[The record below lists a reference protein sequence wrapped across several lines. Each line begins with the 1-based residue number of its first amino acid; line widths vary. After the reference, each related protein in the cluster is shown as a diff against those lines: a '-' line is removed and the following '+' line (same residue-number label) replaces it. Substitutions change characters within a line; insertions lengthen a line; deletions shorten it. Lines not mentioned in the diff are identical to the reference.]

1 MLASFAATPV
11 TATEG
16 RTMRVVMPPAVS
28 TGTPTRP
35 PRAAP
40 GEPEPRTE
48 VSGPRHVVP
57 SLPFAS
63 SPAGPLLALR
73 ALPWAVAPG
82 LEVPARSEAAL
93 PAGTADQVVQALR
106 LQWARGVGEAHIRLQ
121 PDQFGQLSVSLRVEA
136 GQVVARLEAT
146 VPAVREWLQANQA
159 SLRVALADHH
169 LELDRLEV
177 SEPLADPDARR
188 GDRDDRPREHPSDHE
203 RSRRQSSSDPTGA
216 RFEVVV

>member
-1 MLASFAATPV
+1 
-11 TATEG
+11 
-16 RTMRVVMPPAVS
+16 MRVVMPPAVS

-35 PRAAP
+35 PRQAP
-40 GEPEPRTE
+40 GAPEARTE
-48 VSGPRHVVP
+48 VSWPRHDVP
-57 SLPFAS
+57 SLPFVS
-63 SPAGPLLALR
+63 SATGPVLALR

-136 GQVVARLEAT
+136 GQVVARLEAD
-146 VPAVREWLQANQA
+146 VPAVREWLQANQG

-177 SEPLADPDARR
+177 SEPVADPDARR
-188 GDRDDRPREHPSDHE
+188 ENRDDRPRQHASDHA
-203 RSRRQSSSDPTGA
+203 RSRRQSSPDSTGA